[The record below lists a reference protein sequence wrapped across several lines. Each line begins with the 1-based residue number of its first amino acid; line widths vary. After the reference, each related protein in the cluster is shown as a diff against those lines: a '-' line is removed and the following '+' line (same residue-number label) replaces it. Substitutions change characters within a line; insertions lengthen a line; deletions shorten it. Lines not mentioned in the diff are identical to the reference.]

1 MFGLKIG
8 GKKKRTAM
16 QIRRD
21 LNNAA
26 AANLRNPSKENREK
40 LESLRQEW
48 NSLSKKKK

>member
-26 AANLRNPSKENREK
+26 AANLRKPSKENREK
-40 LESLRQEW
+40 LEALRQEW
-48 NSLSKKKK
+48 NSLSKNKK